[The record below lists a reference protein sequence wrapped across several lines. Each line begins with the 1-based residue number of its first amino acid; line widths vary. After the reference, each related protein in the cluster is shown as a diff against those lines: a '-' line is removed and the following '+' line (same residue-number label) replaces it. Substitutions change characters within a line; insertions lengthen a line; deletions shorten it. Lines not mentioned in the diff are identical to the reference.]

1 MPHEIKSRAALVQHI
16 QEHGHLRGQVV
27 QELDLREDGNLLRSV
42 EGAQA
47 AFLGCLLDPETVVHL
62 YRTGADL
69 FPPLSSALPF
79 RPYRS
84 GLYSVDE
91 LYEGFDPTIPES
103 FWQHARDSRIYDYY
117 NELRHRGEPIP
128 IMETLA
134 MRLHDHAIED
144 ALEDLLLHGPEGPRK
159 VVAIMGGHE
168 MRRDQ
173 SIYAEVARMARGLAR
188 AGYFVA
194 TGGGPG
200 AMEAGNLGAY
210 FAAHDDEALDRAIE
224 ILTADVDYSS
234 HQYLV
239 LALHVRARWPCTAG
253 RGESLAVPTWFYG
266 HEPSNMFASHVAKY
280 FANSVREDGLLAIA
294 GHGVVYAPG
303 SAGTVQEVFMDA
315 CQNNYGTFPLVSPMV
330 LLGAEH
336 WTQRLPVWPLLRA
349 MSNDKPWG
357 QLIGLCDRGDEVL
370 AFLAAHPPI
379 ASRAPTGAASGA
391 TPEGRASV
399 TS

>member
-1 MPHEIKSRAALVQHI
+1 MSHEIKTRAALVAHVRA
-16 QEHGHLRGQVV
+16 HGHLRGQVV
-27 QELDLREDGNLLRSV
+27 QELDLRNDGELLRSIP
-42 EGAQA
+42 GAEA

-84 GLYSVDE
+84 GLYTVDE
-91 LYEGFDPTIPES
+91 LYEGFDPAIPGS
-103 FWQHARDSRIYDYY
+103 FWQRARDSRIYDYY

-134 MRLHDHAIED
+134 LRLHDHAIED
-144 ALEDLLLHGPEGPRK
+144 ALEDLLFHGPEGPRK
-159 VVAIMGGHE
+159 VVAIMGGHA

-173 SIYAEVARMARGLAR
+173 PIYAEVARMARGLAR

-200 AMEAGNLGAY
+200 AMEAANLGAY
-210 FAAHDDEALDRAIE
+210 LAEHDDAALEQAIA
-224 ILTADVDYSS
+224 ILIGDVDYSS
-234 HQYLV
+234 HHYLE
-239 LALHVRARWPCTAG
+239 LALQVRSQWPREHG

-266 HEPSNMFASHVAKY
+266 HEPSNLFASHVAKY

-315 CQNNYGTFPLVSPMV
+315 CQNHYGTFPLISPMIM
-330 LLGAEH
+330 LGVEH
-336 WTQRLPVWPLLRA
+336 WTTRLPVWPLMQA
-349 MSNDKPWG
+349 MSAGKPWG
-357 QLIGLCDRGDEVL
+357 ELIGLCDRGDEVL

-379 ASRAPTGAASGA
+379 PAKS
-391 TPEGRASV
+391 
-399 TS
+399 